1 MPEYLPRAPKTYDAA
16 QLDKMFE
23 ALLTKIAEFSQAL
36 TEVASDNNRAIGLLP
51 DNRLY
56 QLIDADR
63 KSVVLA
69 LKSRGRLHRVQMESS
84 GVSSPSGGVAPA
96 DAQYI
101 VSVADSDLPNA
112 DVLTGTANQITV
124 TNGAGTSTLATP
136 QNIHTAA
143 TPQFARLGL
152 GAAADGTLS
161 INATNGAKLD
171 GAVTINDSGA
181 DVDTR
186 IEGDTDANLLMVD
199 ASADTVQIGSAATAD
214 SAKFYVNGKLST
226 AGEVE
231 INGALNH
238 DGSTVGFYGV
248 TPAARPSAYTQTYA
262 TATRTHANPTATAL
276 TDSSGGTANTTV
288 QALTDPA
295 DTPLTADALR
305 DDLVANLIP
314 ELRNNFADL
323 VVAVNA
329 LIVDVANAKQ
339 VLNSVLDDQQT
350 LGLLQ

>member
-23 ALLTKIAEFSQAL
+23 ALLSKIAEFSQAL

-101 VSVADSDLPNA
+101 VSVADAGLANA

-124 TNGAGTSTLATP
+124 TNGSGASTLSTP
-136 QNIHTAA
+136 QNLHTA
-143 TPQFARLGL
+143 TNWQCNNIEID
-152 GAAADGTLS
+152 AD
-161 INATNGAKLD
+161 
-171 GAVTINDSGA
+171 
-181 DVDTR
+181 
-186 IEGDTDANLLMVD
+186 
-199 ASADTVQIGSAATAD
+199 
-214 SAKFYVNGKLST
+214 
-226 AGEVE
+226 
-231 INGALNH
+231 LNH
-238 DGSTVGFYGV
+238 DGANVGFYG
-248 TPAARPSAYTQTYA
+248 TAPTARPSAYTQTYS
-262 TATRTHANPTATAL
+262 TATRTHANLTAAAL
-276 TDSSGGTANTTV
+276 TDSSGGTANTTI
-288 QALTDPA
+288 QALTDPV
-295 DTPLTADALR
+295 DTPASADALR

-314 ELRNNFADL
+314 ALRNNFADL
-323 VVAVNA
+323 AAQINA
-329 LIVDVANAKQ
+329 LITDVTNTKQ
-339 VLNSVLDDQQT
+339 VLNSVLDDGQT